1 MFKNLYDRKYFEEI
15 HKIDNPERKQI
26 LKKNLEFLVS
36 KKINIRK
43 ILDVGCGLGEFLGYC
58 DESGMKTYG
67 LDISEFAI
75 SIAQKNTKAHLKKW
89 DIGKKRWLF
98 ENNFFDAVCAFDV
111 LEHVLRADFVIK
123 EAYRVLKKGGIFLV
137 TTPNG
142 GLEKSSILKNLLP
155 YDPTHINLKNLK
167 YWKNSF
173 TKAGFNNIEVKGCVF
188 FGFPPMPTLRNKMR
202 SLGLGVYVGPIFSN
216 LLSICGTLYIAA
228 WRRK

>member
-1 MFKNLYDRKYFEEI
+1 M
-15 HKIDNPERKQI
+15 
-26 LKKNLEFLVS
+26 
-36 KKINIRK
+36 
-43 ILDVGCGLGEFLGYC
+43 
-58 DESGMKTYG
+58 
-67 LDISEFAI
+67 
-75 SIAQKNTKAHLKKW
+75 
-89 DIGKKRWLF
+89 
-98 ENNFFDAVCAFDV
+98 
-111 LEHVLRADFVIK
+111 
-123 EAYRVLKKGGIFLV
+123 V